1 PVKIKSLI
9 RLREKAG
16 KRAARNASSRVP
28 ASLSS
33 TVASCLFPWSPS
45 AAMTQPQAD
54 FDKDEPLSPEAEAV
68 MAKARRRAA
77 ISMLV
82 MLIGFMAVV
91 LVVVYRL
98 VTMGSDVSDRYALQS
113 IALPADA
120 QVISSQVQDG

>member
-1 PVKIKSLI
+1 
-9 RLREKAG
+9 
-16 KRAARNASSRVP
+16 
-28 ASLSS
+28 
-33 TVASCLFPWSPS
+33 
-45 AAMTQPQAD
+45 
-54 FDKDEPLSPEAEAV
+54 

-113 IALPADA
+113 IALPAGA
-120 QVISSQVQDG
+120 QVIATQVQDGLLTVTYSAQGAQAIRIFDGETGEMVREIAITTE